1 METVCTF
8 RGADMASQDRYAS
21 VVFPTHIV
29 MGHPL
34 AHLPKPVSGYLRFCS
49 GSLMGAY
56 AALFGLWYFFF

>member
-1 METVCTF
+1 MV
-8 RGADMASQDRYAS
+8 SQARYAS